1 MRGTSIILLIV
12 LLLCLAGCGGSSSG
26 ALSDAV
32 QKETPAPQQT
42 DGSSPEDSWNGV
54 SGTGIGDYAKGKEL
68 FTLAETEE
76 EAKQIAQIYG
86 IELVSFEYG
95 VATFHTEE
103 DPSEVVERGRENGWP
118 PIEINHTMQ
127 AY

>member
-1 MRGTSIILLIV
+1 MKGTSIMLLIV
-12 LLLCLAGCGGSSSG
+12 LLLCLAGCGGRSSG
-26 ALSDAV
+26 TLSDAV
-32 QKETPAPQQT
+32 QKETAAPQQT
-42 DGSSPEDSWNGV
+42 DVSSPEEPWNGV